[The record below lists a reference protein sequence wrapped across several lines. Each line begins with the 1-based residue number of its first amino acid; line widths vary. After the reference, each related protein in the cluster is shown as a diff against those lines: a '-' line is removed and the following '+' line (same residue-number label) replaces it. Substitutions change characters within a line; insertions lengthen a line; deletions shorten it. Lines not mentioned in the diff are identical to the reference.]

1 MGMNEEIRRLIGGRL
16 KDERE
21 RLGWSQPKL
30 AEVSFVSKRSVAAWE
45 SGESAPGADALA
57 VMSISNVDVL
67 YVLTGNRKSPAAD
80 GLAPDESTLLAAYK
94 AADTSGKDALQAVA
108 ALAGRVAAPA
118 KQSRNTVTISGDVG
132 QAVAGDQTS
141 TAPVSFAVGRGRK

>member
-1 MGMNEEIRRLIGGRL
+1 MNEEIRKLIGRRL

-57 VMSISNVDVL
+57 VMSISSVDVL
-67 YVLTGNRKSPAAD
+67 YVVTGDRKSPSAD
-80 GLAPDESTLLAAYK
+80 GLTADESMLLAAYK
-94 AADTSGKDALQAVA
+94 AADTLGKDALQSVA
-108 ALAGRVAAPA
+108 ALAGSAAAPG
-118 KQSRNTVTISGDVG
+118 KQPRNTVTIGGDVG
-132 QAVAGDQTS
+132 QSIAGDQS
-141 TAPVSFAVGRGRK
+141 VTAPVTFKVGRGRK

>member
-1 MGMNEEIRRLIGGRL
+1 MNEEIRKLVGSRL

-45 SGESAPGADALA
+45 SGDTAPGADALA
-57 VMSISNVDVL
+57 IMSISNVDVL
-67 YVLTGNRKSPAAD
+67 YVLTGVRKSLAAD

-94 AADTSGKDALQAVA
+94 SADSSGKDALQAVA
-108 ALAGRVAAPA
+108 VLAGRPAVPA
-118 KQSRNTVTISGDVG
+118 KQARSAVSIGGDVG
-132 QAVAGDQTS
+132 QQVNGDQTVAGPM
-141 TAPVSFAVGRGRK
+141 TFNVGKGRK

>member
-1 MGMNEEIRRLIGGRL
+1 MNEEIRKVIGSRL

-30 AEVSFVSKRSVAAWE
+30 ADVSFVSKRSVASWE

-67 YVLTGNRKSPAAD
+67 YVLTGVRRSPAAD
-80 GLAPDESTLLAAYK
+80 SLDQEESALLAAYK
-94 AADTSGKDALQAVA
+94 AADMAGKDALQSVAV
-108 ALAGRVAAPA
+108 LATRATPQV
-118 KQSRNTVTISGDVG
+118 KQQRNTVTIGGDVG
-132 QAVAGDQTS
+132 QQVQGGQTVS
-141 TAPVSFAVGRGRK
+141 APMTFNVGGKRK